1 MMRMLYAVGVFAV
14 GCLCLA
20 IVIWLAQLIIA
31 MLALPPAISQIA
43 LIVLGIVGLIALVA
57 AAVWA
62 FNNPPKWPGP

>member
-20 IVIWLAQLIIA
+20 IVIWLATLVIGMLQLPQTITQIA
-31 MLALPPAISQIA
+31 M
-43 LIVLGIVGLIALVA
+43 IVLGIVGLIALFA

-62 FNNPPKWPGP
+62 FRNPPKWPGP